1 MKRSLFVLFFVGL
14 VSFAFL
20 AENLVNVADAKRKT
34 RDLVFEEDEE
44 ESPSAKAKEDIGKV
58 EKVAL
63 KTTIEL
69 LRDGKKSTVLPN
81 HEFKSGDRVKFIYT
95 TNTDCYAY
103 WLSQGSSGDYYMLFP
118 HAKGGMDNEVKKNEI
133 YTIPVKG
140 KFRFDD
146 KKGVEKILVILATER
161 VPELEEAVKEAAAT
175 RGKVAASAAPVKS
188 VEKKQKAK
196 RKTRDLVFEEDE
208 DEDTGISTK
217 TQTAASAAEPF
228 VVYYEL
234 VHN

>member
-1 MKRSLFVLFFVGL
+1 MKRSFFVLFFIGF
-14 VSFAFL
+14 VSLAFL
-20 AENLVNVADAKRKT
+20 AGNLINVAEAKRKT

-44 ESPSAKAKEDIGKV
+44 DSLSSKAKKDI
-58 EKVAL
+58 EKVQKIAV

-69 LRDGKKSTVLPN
+69 LREGKKSTVLPS
-81 HEFKSGDRVKFIYT
+81 HEFKSGDKVKFVYT

-103 WLSQGSSGDYYMLFP
+103 WLSQGSSGDYFILFP
-118 HAKGGMDNEVKKNEI
+118 HAKGGMDNQVKKNEI

-140 KFRFDD
+140 KFKFDD
-146 KKGVEKILVILATER
+146 KKGVEKILVVLATER
-161 VPELEEAVKEAAAT
+161 VPELDEAVKEAAAAG
-175 RGKVAASAAPVKS
+175 GKISSSAAPVKS
-188 VEKKQKAK
+188 VEKKQETK

-217 TQTAASAAEPF
+217 TQTTSNAAEPF
-228 VVYYEL
+228 VIYYEL

>member
-1 MKRSLFVLFFVGL
+1 MKRSYLVAIFVFF
-14 VSFAFL
+14 VSFAFVTV
-20 AENLVNVADAKRKT
+20 NLVSFADAKRKT

-44 ESPSAKAKEDIGKV
+44 VPVTKVKEGG
-58 EKVAL
+58 ETLETVAI

-81 HEFKSGDRVKFIYT
+81 HEFKSGDKVKFIYT
-95 TNTDCYAY
+95 TNRDCYAY
-103 WLSQGSSGDYYMLFP
+103 WLSEGSSGQYQMLFP
-118 HAKGGMDNEVKKNEI
+118 RPKANADNYVKKNEV

-140 KFRFDD
+140 KFKFDE
-146 KKGVEKILVILATER
+146 KKGVEKILLVLATER
-161 VPELEEAVKEAAAT
+161 VPELEEAAREASENKGNVTAA
-175 RGKVAASAAPVKS
+175 AAPVKS
-188 VEKKQKAK
+188 VEKKQETK

-208 DEDTGISTK
+208 DEGTGISTK
-217 TQTAASAAEPF
+217 TQSNPNPAEPF